1 MKKLFGEFKAFI
13 SRGNVLDM
21 AVGVIIGSAFTA
33 IVNSLVNDIF
43 MPLLGVLTGGLDFSS
58 LTIKLASDEAIQ
70 AAIDAGKTPAMLK
83 YGSFIAAII
92 NFLLIALV
100 IFAVTKTISALR
112 ERAKKTGTAG
122 GREGEAAVPLL
133 QKRNCRGRNS
143 LPTLHF
149 YVGTSATGRNCSIGI
164 SKNPFGIKLE

>member
-100 IFAVTKTISALR
+100 IFAVTKTISTLR
-112 ERAKKTGTAG
+112 ERAKKNEPQEEEKEKRLCPYCRSEIAEDATRCPHCTAML
-122 GREGEAAVPLL
+122 E
-133 QKRNCRGRNS
+133 
-143 LPTLHF
+143 LPQQEET
-149 YVGTSATGRNCSIGI
+149 VQS
-164 SKNPFGIKLE
+164 E